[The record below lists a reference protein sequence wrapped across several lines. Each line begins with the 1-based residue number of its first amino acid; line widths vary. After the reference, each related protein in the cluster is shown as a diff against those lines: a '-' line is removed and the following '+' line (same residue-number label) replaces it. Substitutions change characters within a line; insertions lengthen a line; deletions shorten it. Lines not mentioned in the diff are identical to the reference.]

1 MDYYVPL
8 LADNIYHITGH
19 AVGKEK
25 LFLNDDNYRF
35 FLKQFDKYI
44 APVADTFA
52 WSLLPNHFHFLIQL
66 KSYPGLLAHY
76 KKIKPHGKED
86 EGWQPG
92 FVMKR
97 FSNLFNS
104 YAKAFNLKNYRRGAL
119 FMDYM
124 RRVEVS
130 TDAHYSATVFYIH
143 KNPVHH
149 GYCKDMAAWP
159 WSSYKTILS
168 DAPTKI
174 ERQKVL
180 EWFGGRQRFIEYHSR
195 PVHLKNA
202 AMVEYEDQ

>member
-1 MDYYVPL
+1 
-8 LADNIYHITGH
+8 
-19 AVGKEK
+19 
-25 LFLNDDNYRF
+25 
-35 FLKQFDKYI
+35 
-44 APVADTFA
+44 
-52 WSLLPNHFHFLIQL
+52 
-66 KSYPGLLAHY
+66 
-76 KKIKPHGKED
+76 
-86 EGWQPG
+86 
-92 FVMKR
+92 
-97 FSNLFNS
+97 
-104 YAKAFNLKNYRRGAL
+104 
-119 FMDYM
+119 MDYM